1 MVSIFNCKDVTLV
14 VLASILVGEVRLKS
28 NFAIIE
34 QLCPWYN
41 LSCRGGIILLEVNGA
56 QYTNVHK
63 LVQTPLNVSLYDSM
77 SYGLVL
83 YPVN

>member
-1 MVSIFNCKDVTLV
+1 M
-14 VLASILVGEVRLKS
+14 
-28 NFAIIE
+28 
-34 QLCPWYN
+34 
-41 LSCRGGIILLEVNGA
+41 LLEVNDA